1 MVLTWLFNLVDKTD
15 IVEVVVFPDRYAS
28 SEGIIKEDE
37 VVVVKGVLD
46 IDIENENLK
55 IVANDLYSID
65 SLLNQYNTLTLKIDE
80 EKAKNGFLEKL
91 KSMLDKYTPKTN
103 EDVMKTQKVV
113 LELDVSSYRAIV
125 QTSKDVVLSK
135 TLIEELSK
143 YGIEFSLA
151 S

>member
-1 MVLTWLFNLVDKTD
+1 M
-15 IVEVVVFPDRYAS
+15 
-28 SEGIIKEDE
+28 
-37 VVVVKGVLD
+37 
-46 IDIENENLK
+46 
-55 IVANDLYSID
+55 
-65 SLLNQYNTLTLKIDE
+65 
-80 EKAKNGFLEKL
+80 
-91 KSMLDKYTPKTN
+91 PKTN